1 MTKPDQSPRW
11 DASRFFKT
19 LGYFGEI
26 PFLGS
31 IRWLQQLFGHAT
43 VPQPTD
49 VMSQLPQSVLL
60 VGQSEISAQ
69 LIDQLN
75 TGGSLVMVKRVTG
88 QEILGRA
95 IADIPSVNSANA
107 ATNAIADTIIV
118 DVSEQSDISNL
129 PADSVQQVTARLV
142 QYLRKIATGSTAVA
156 EPPHSQAQTLF
167 DFAKADLDVQAIW
180 GALDDVVMGGVSES
194 GMRKADSVA
203 LFTGNVSTA
212 NSGGFA
218 SVRTRNFEPPFDLS
232 GWDGIR
238 LRVKGD
244 GNRYKF
250 ILRNS
255 SGWDSVAYYYSFDTV
270 ANEWLTVDVPFSQFI
285 PTFRARTVDDAPPLN
300 PAQICSLQFMLS
312 KFEHDSGLN
321 PHFSPGEFQLAIAQI
336 TAYSTASGSFP
347 KFLFITPQQ
356 SDIGRQM
363 QQQLQAAMDDKL
375 CCTTVQY
382 ESLAAESSSH
392 PITLYLKADA
402 AQVQPAETSK
412 KALSTEDV
420 AKAAIAVLQRPDT
433 ANQTWV
439 AQRRG
444 REA

>member
-1 MTKPDQSPRW
+1 MTRSVQSPQW
-11 DASRFFKT
+11 QASRFLKT

-26 PFLGS
+26 PFLGN
-31 IRWLQQLFGHAT
+31 IRWLQQLLGHAT

-69 LIDQLN
+69 LVDQFSKS
-75 TGGSLVMVKRVTG
+75 GSLVMVKRVTG
-88 QEILGRA
+88 QEILESA

-107 ATNAIADTIIV
+107 ATNAIANTIIV
-118 DVSEQSDISNL
+118 DVSEQSDLAAL

-142 QYLRKIATGSTAVA
+142 QYLRKIATGSTTVA
-156 EPPHSQAQTLF
+156 EPSHSQAQTLF
-167 DFAKADLDVQAIW
+167 NFANADLDVQAIW

-194 GMRKADSVA
+194 GMRKIDGAA

-232 GWDGIR
+232 DWDGIR

-270 ANEWLTVDVPFSQFI
+270 ANEWITVDVPFGQFI
-285 PTFRARTVDDAPPLN
+285 PTFRARTVDNAPPLN

-312 KFEHDSGLN
+312 KFEHDGGLN
-321 PHFSPGEFQLAIAQI
+321 PHFIPGEFQLAIAQI
-336 TAYSTASGSFP
+336 SAYSTASGSFP
-347 KFLFITPQQ
+347 QFLFITPER
-356 SDIGRQM
+356 SDTGLQM

-382 ESLAAESSSH
+382 ESLAAETPSH

-402 AQVQPAETSK
+402 PQVQPTETSR
-412 KALSTEDV
+412 KALSAEDV

-444 REA
+444 

>member
-1 MTKPDQSPRW
+1 MTKPVQSSQW

-31 IRWLQQLFGHAT
+31 IRWLQQLFGHVT

-49 VMSQLPQSVLL
+49 VMSQLSQSVLL

-69 LIDQLN
+69 LINQLT
-75 TGGSLVMVKRVTG
+75 TGGLSVAVRWVPG
-88 QEILGRA
+88 QEILGTA
-95 IADIPSVNSANA
+95 IADMPSVNSANA
-107 ATNAIADTIIV
+107 ATNAIVDTIIV
-118 DVSEQSDISNL
+118 DVSEQSDISTL
-129 PADSVQQVTARLV
+129 PADSVQQVTNRLV
-142 QYLRKIATGSTAVA
+142 QYLRKIATGSTSVA
-156 EPPHSQAQTLF
+156 EPSHSQVQMLF
-167 DFAKADLDVQAIW
+167 DFANPDLDVQAIW

-194 GMRKADSVA
+194 GMRKADGAA

-218 SVRTRNFEPPFDLS
+218 SVRTRNFEPPFNLS

-270 ANEWLTVDVPFSQFI
+270 ANEWSTIDVPFSQFI

-312 KFEHDSGLN
+312 KFEHDGGLN
-321 PHFSPGEFQLAIAQI
+321 PHFTPGEFQLAIAQI
-336 TAYSTASGSFP
+336 AAYSAASGSFP
-347 KFLFITPQQ
+347 QFLFITPEQ
-356 SDIGRQM
+356 SEIGVQM
-363 QQQLQAAMDDKL
+363 QQQLRAAMDDKL

-382 ESLAAESSSH
+382 EFLVAESLSQ

-402 AQVQPAETSK
+402 PPTQAAETSK
-412 KALSTEDV
+412 KALSAEDV

-439 AQRRG
+439 AQRRS
-444 REA
+444 